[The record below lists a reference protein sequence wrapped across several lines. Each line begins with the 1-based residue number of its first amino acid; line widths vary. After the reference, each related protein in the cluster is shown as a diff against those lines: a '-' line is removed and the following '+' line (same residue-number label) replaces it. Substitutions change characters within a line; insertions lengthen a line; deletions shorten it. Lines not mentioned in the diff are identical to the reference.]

1 MEAAMALG
9 PDDWEVPVRAQPDP
23 DDYAFDLDRALDA
36 VVGLTARVP
45 PDAFTAGTLG
55 TERSGNGVV
64 IRDDGIVLTIGYLIT
79 EAEEVW
85 LTTNT
90 GRVVPGHV
98 LGYDQSTGFG
108 LVQALGP
115 LGVRALKPA
124 YGRDAEPGTE
134 VVIGGAGGRRR
145 SLAGR
150 IVARQE
156 FAGYWEYVLDDA
168 IFTAPAHPHW
178 GGTAVIGPAGDLLG
192 IGSLQIQHQAED
204 GRVLPLN
211 MVVPID
217 LLQPIFDDLATL
229 GRADQPPRPWLGLFA
244 TEDEGRVVVVGFA
257 GNGPAR
263 RAGLREGDAV
273 LAVDGEA
280 VSDLAGFFRAVW
292 ALGEA
297 GVEVLLTLDREG
309 DVFDVGIRSA
319 DRARALK
326 SAKLH

>member
-1 MEAAMALG
+1 MADG

-36 VVGLTARVP
+36 VVSLTARVP
-45 PDAFTAGTLG
+45 ADAFTAGTLG
-55 TERSGNGVV
+55 TERAGNGVL

-115 LGVRALKPA
+115 LAVTALKPG
-124 YGRDAEPGTE
+124 YGREASPGTE
-134 VVIGGAGGRRR
+134 VVIAGAGGRKR

-168 IFTAPAHPHW
+168 MFTAPAHPHW
-178 GGTAVIGPAGDLLG
+178 GGTAIIGPGGELLG
-192 IGSLQIQHQAED
+192 IGSLQIQHQAA

-211 MVVPID
+211 MAVPIE
-217 LLQPIFDDLATL
+217 LLQPIFDELVTL
-229 GRADQPPRPWLGLFA
+229 GRPDQPPRPWLGLFA

-257 GNGPAR
+257 GNGPAQ

-273 LAVDGEA
+273 LAVDGQP
-280 VSDLAGFFRAVW
+280 VGDLAAFFRAVW
-292 ALGEA
+292 TLGEA
-297 GVEVLLTLDREG
+297 GVEVPLTLDREG
-309 DVFDVGIRSA
+309 DVFDVQVRSA
-319 DRARALK
+319 DRARMLK
-326 SAKLH
+326 AKKLH

>member
-1 MEAAMALG
+1 MALG

-23 DDYAFDLDRALDA
+23 DDYVFDLDRALDA
-36 VVGLTARVP
+36 VVGLTARIP
-45 PDAFTAGTLG
+45 ADAYTAGTLG
-55 TERSGNGVV
+55 TERAGNGVL

-98 LGYDQSTGFG
+98 LGYDQATGFG

-115 LGVRALKPA
+115 LGARALKLG
-124 YGRDAEPGTE
+124 YGRTASPGTE
-134 VVIGGAGGRRR
+134 VVIAGAGGRKR

-168 IFTAPAHPHW
+168 MFTAPAHPHW
-178 GGTAVIGPAGDLLG
+178 GGTAIIGPAGDLLG
-192 IGSLQIQHQAED
+192 IGSLQLQHQAA

-211 MVVPID
+211 MAVPID
-217 LLQPIFDDLATL
+217 LLQPIFDELVTL
-229 GRADQPPRPWLGLFA
+229 GRVDRPPRPWLGLFA

-257 GNGPAR
+257 GNGPAQ

-273 LAVDGEA
+273 LAVDGRP
-280 VSDLAGFFRAVW
+280 VGDLVAFFRAVW

-297 GVEVLLTLDREG
+297 GVEVPLTLDREG
-309 DVFDVGIRSA
+309 DVFDVQVRSS
-319 DRARALK
+319 DRARMLK
-326 SAKLH
+326 ARKLH

>member
-1 MEAAMALG
+1 MEAAMADG

-36 VVGLTARVP
+36 VVSLTARVP
-45 PDAFTAGTLG
+45 ADAFTAGTLG
-55 TERSGNGVV
+55 TERAGNGVL

-115 LGVRALKPA
+115 LGVHALKPG
-124 YGRDAEPGTE
+124 YGREASPGTE
-134 VVIGGAGGRRR
+134 VVIAGAGGRKR

-168 IFTAPAHPHW
+168 MFTAPAHPHW
-178 GGTAVIGPAGDLLG
+178 GGTAIIGPGGELLG
-192 IGSLQIQHQAED
+192 IGSLQIQHQAA

-211 MVVPID
+211 MAVPIE
-217 LLQPIFDDLATL
+217 LLQPIFDELVTL
-229 GRADQPPRPWLGLFA
+229 GRPDQPPRPWLGLFA

-257 GNGPAR
+257 GNGPAQ

-273 LAVDGEA
+273 LAVDGQP
-280 VSDLAGFFRAVW
+280 VGDLAAFFRAVW
-292 ALGEA
+292 TLGEA
-297 GVEVLLTLDREG
+297 GVEVPLTLDREG
-309 DVFDVGIRSA
+309 DVFDVQVRSA
-319 DRARALK
+319 DRARMLK
-326 SAKLH
+326 AKKLH

>member
-1 MEAAMALG
+1 MEAAMADG
-9 PDDWEVPVRAQPDP
+9 PEDWEVPVRAQPDP

-45 PDAFTAGTLG
+45 ADAFTAGTLG
-55 TERSGNGVV
+55 TERAGNGVL

-115 LGVRALKPA
+115 LAVSALKPG
-124 YGRDAEPGTE
+124 YGRDASPGTE
-134 VVIGGAGGRRR
+134 VVIAGAGGRKR

-168 IFTAPAHPHW
+168 MFTAPAHPHW
-178 GGTAVIGPAGDLLG
+178 GGTAIIGPGGELLG
-192 IGSLQIQHQAED
+192 IGSLQIQHQAA

-211 MVVPID
+211 MAVPIE
-217 LLQPIFDDLATL
+217 LLHPIFDELVTL
-229 GRADQPPRPWLGLFA
+229 GRPDQPPRPWLGLFA

-257 GNGPAR
+257 GNGPAQ

-273 LAVDGEA
+273 LAVDGQP
-280 VSDLAGFFRAVW
+280 VGDLAAFFRAVW
-292 ALGEA
+292 SLGEA
-297 GVEVLLTLDREG
+297 GVEVPLTLDREG
-309 DVFDVGIRSA
+309 DVFDVQVRSA
-319 DRARALK
+319 DRARMLK
-326 SAKLH
+326 AKKLH

>member
-1 MEAAMALG
+1 MADG
-9 PDDWEVPVRAQPDP
+9 PEDWEVPVRAQPDP

-36 VVGLTARVP
+36 VVSLTARVP
-45 PDAFTAGTLG
+45 ADAFTAGTLG
-55 TERSGNGVV
+55 TERAGNGVL

-115 LGVRALKPA
+115 LGVSALKPG
-124 YGRDAEPGTE
+124 YGRNASPGTE
-134 VVIGGAGGRRR
+134 VVIAGAGGRKR

-168 IFTAPAHPHW
+168 MFTAPAHPHW
-178 GGTAVIGPAGDLLG
+178 GGTAIIGPGGELLG
-192 IGSLQIQHQAED
+192 IGSLQIQHQAA

-211 MVVPID
+211 MAVPIE
-217 LLQPIFDDLATL
+217 LLQPTFDELVTL
-229 GRADQPPRPWLGLFA
+229 GRPDQPPRPWLGLFA

-257 GNGPAR
+257 GNGPAQ

-273 LAVDGEA
+273 LAVDGEP
-280 VSDLAGFFRAVW
+280 VGDLAAFFRAVW

-297 GVEVLLTLDREG
+297 GVEVPLTLDREG
-309 DVFDVGIRSA
+309 DVFDVQVRSA
-319 DRARALK
+319 DRARMLK
-326 SAKLH
+326 AKKLH